1 MANTRPSEIATTLTL
16 AAMKSGAIDS
26 SAEAVGEYYKAVY
39 VHIASVLPEPESEPQ
54 EYVFRWL
61 PPDAETAK

>member
-16 AAMKSGAIDS
+16 AAMKSGVIDG
-26 SAEAVGEYYKAVY
+26 SAEAVGNYYVEVY
-39 VHIASVLPEPESEPQ
+39 KQIASVLPEPESEPQ

-61 PPDAETAK
+61 PSNSETAK